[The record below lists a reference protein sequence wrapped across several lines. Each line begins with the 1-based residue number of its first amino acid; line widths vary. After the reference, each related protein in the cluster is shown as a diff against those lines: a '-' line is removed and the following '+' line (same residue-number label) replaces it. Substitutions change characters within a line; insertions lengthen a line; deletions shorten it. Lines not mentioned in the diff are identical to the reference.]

1 MHQTP
6 HIVLA
11 TFGTHG
17 DLHPFMALALAL
29 QRHGARVTLAAAPD
43 YRDKIETEGLA
54 FAPMRPD
61 MQAVMDRLGM
71 DEHALTRRI
80 DRQPQFLL
88 THIVMPALRE
98 AYEDIMAASTD
109 ADALVTHSVAYGAKL
124 AAEQRGLPDF
134 SVALQP
140 MVLWSIHD
148 PPIVANAQGL
158 SRWVYRRG
166 PALTR
171 AFIGLG
177 QRLGRRWARPVD
189 DLRRALGLPPSPAH
203 PLFEG
208 AFSDDGVLAL
218 FSPLF
223 AAPQPDHP
231 PHTDIVG
238 FAFHDREAGVRATL
252 DAATTR
258 FLQAGPP
265 PLVFTQGTSA
275 VHDAEDFVRE
285 SLDAVRML
293 GIRAVFVLDE
303 ERATRWAPQAYGP
316 GAHHR
321 LRPVRPTVPRG
332 SRHHPPRRHRHHRP
346 GPAQW
351 PPATGGP
358 APGRPARQRR
368 ARGTP
373 GRGPRAGSPYLSRRP
388 GRRHARRPARR
399 CRHDT
404 PRRRGRRGGVTGRW
418 RRSGCAT
425 DPRTAAQ
432 DARALTPCPVIPA

>member
-1 MHQTP
+1 MPKTP

-43 YRDKIETEGLA
+43 YRDKIETEGMA

-88 THIVMPALRE
+88 THIVMPSLRE
-98 AYEDIMAASTD
+98 AYEDVMAASTD

-124 AAEQRGLPDF
+124 AAKKRGLPDF

-208 AFSDDGVLAL
+208 AFSNDGVLAL

-223 AAPQPDHP
+223 GAPQPDHP

-293 GIRAVFVLDE
+293 GIRAVFVLDD
-303 ERATRWAPQAYGP
+303 ERATRWAPRSSDAVHITGYAPYARLFPEARAIIHHGGIGTTAQALRSGRPQLVVPHLVDQPDNAARVARLGVGRTLERRAYRADRAADTLVSLIGDASLIRRAANVGEDISREDGATA
-316 GAHHR
+316 GAHVILEWLQAHR
-321 LRPVRPTVPRG
+321 
-332 SRHHPPRRHRHHRP
+332 
-346 GPAQW
+346 
-351 PPATGGP
+351 
-358 APGRPARQRR
+358 
-368 ARGTP
+368 
-373 GRGPRAGSPYLSRRP
+373 
-388 GRRHARRPARR
+388 
-399 CRHDT
+399 
-404 PRRRGRRGGVTGRW
+404 
-418 RRSGCAT
+418 
-425 DPRTAAQ
+425 
-432 DARALTPCPVIPA
+432 

>member
-6 HIVLA
+6 RIVLA

-29 QRHGARVTLAAAPD
+29 QRHGARVTLAAAPE
-43 YRDKIETEGLA
+43 YRDKIEAEGLA
-54 FAPMRPD
+54 FAPMRPG

-109 ADALVTHSVAYGAKL
+109 ADALVSHSVAYGAKL

-223 AAPQPDHP
+223 GAPQPDHP

-293 GIRAVFVLDE
+293 GIRAVFVLDD
-303 ERATRWAPQAYGP
+303 ERATRWKPRASDAVHITGYAPYARLFPEARAIIHHGGIGTTAQALRSGRPQLVVPHLVDQPDNAARVERLGVGRTLARRTYRADQAAATLDALLGDAAMTRRAAEVGEAVSRED
-316 GAHHR
+316 GAEAGARRILDR
-321 LRPVRPTVPRG
+321 LR
-332 SRHHPPRRHRHHRP
+332 
-346 GPAQW
+346 
-351 PPATGGP
+351 
-358 APGRPARQRR
+358 
-368 ARGTP
+368 
-373 GRGPRAGSPYLSRRP
+373 
-388 GRRHARRPARR
+388 
-399 CRHDT
+399 
-404 PRRRGRRGGVTGRW
+404 
-418 RRSGCAT
+418 
-425 DPRTAAQ
+425 RTHE
-432 DARALTPCPVIPA
+432 P